1 MVNPVSG
8 AIIFR
13 EPLKIK
19 DSHELIDKREYA
31 DIIYRNQSQK
41 GVDYETARII

>member
-1 MVNPVSG
+1 MNSY
-8 AIIFR
+8 FR
-13 EPLKIK
+13 NKLWEPLKIK